1 MHAGSG
7 KIKAI
12 VFDADGTLY
21 ELRAGKAYEKLFAYL
36 AGVAGS
42 DPKTVEAIWRG
53 HINNILNSKDARSRE
68 KRRREYS
75 IEIVL
80 GQLGVL
86 DKKAVASATEK
97 ALEIFWKQVL
107 SDLKYRK
114 SDISAIA
121 GLKEKFILAVASDE
135 YRKNL
140 EMKLGFV
147 FGSWKKYFRF
157 IISADDTGEL
167 KPSEKYAVL
176 AVQKLGLVPD
186 EIIFVGDSWERDLA
200 PAKLYGMKTLLVKP
214 VKGGAPDFWKKDI
227 AGAAKLLDSLH

>member
-1 MHAGSG
+1 MPAESS
-7 KIKAI
+7 KIKAV

-21 ELRAGKAYEKLFAYL
+21 EVRAEKAYEKLFSYL
-36 AGVAGS
+36 SGIAGS

-53 HINNILNSKDARSRE
+53 HITNILNSKDARSAE

-80 GQLGVL
+80 GQLGII
-86 DKKAVASATEK
+86 DKKAVADATEK
-97 ALEIFWKQVL
+97 ALEIFWKQAL

-114 SDISAIA
+114 SDVSAIA
-121 GLKEKFILAVASDE
+121 GLKEKFALAVASDE

-140 EMKLGFV
+140 EMKLGLV

-157 IISADDTGEL
+157 IIAADDTGEL

-176 AVQKLGLVPD
+176 AVKKLGIAP
-186 EIIFVGDSWERDLA
+186 EEAMFVGDSWARDLA
-200 PAKLYGMKTLLVKP
+200 PAKLYGMKTLLVGPLKE
-214 VKGGAPDFWKKDI
+214 GAPDFWEKDI
-227 AGAAKLLDSLH
+227 AGAAKLLSAMH